1 LDVAAGATV
10 AIAELA
16 LLQYVVR
23 KRFRGWLD
31 KLTGLT
37 LRYSAL
43 SSAIVFLIAFEM
55 SSTMIHIRA
64 FLGFLAVMRRHV
76 LLGMGS

>member
-1 LDVAAGATV
+1 L
-10 AIAELA
+10 AIV
-16 LLQYVVR
+16 QYVVG
-23 KRFRGWLD
+23 KRLSGWLD
-31 KLTGLT
+31 KLSGLT

-43 SSAIVFLIAFEM
+43 SSAIVFLIAFEV

-64 FLGFLAVMRRHV
+64 FLGLLAAMRRHV